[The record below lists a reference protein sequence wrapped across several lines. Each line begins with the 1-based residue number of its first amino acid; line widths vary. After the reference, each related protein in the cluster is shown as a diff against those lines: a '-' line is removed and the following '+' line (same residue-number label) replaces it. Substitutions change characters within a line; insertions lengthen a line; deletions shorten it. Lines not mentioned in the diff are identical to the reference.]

1 MEGVPAHSHHLTRGL
16 GTAGC
21 LLSEMTD
28 ETPTFGTSQP
38 GRLGTNFI
46 ILVYRKSLAD
56 QFIHFNYYL
65 E

>member
-1 MEGVPAHSHHLTRGL
+1 MEVVPALSPTSTG
-16 GTAGC
+16 ASVGC
-21 LLSEMTD
+21 LLSGVT

-46 ILVYRKSLAD
+46 ILVYRKSLDD
-56 QFIHFNYYL
+56 QFIHFSYYL